1 MMAADVVREF
11 IDQINLI
18 ENGAEVDVLI
28 HSTGGDALTAWKLMS
43 LLRER
48 FSKVC
53 VLVPYMAFSAATIF
67 ALGADEIVMHPHA
80 SLGPI
85 DPQIRMQD
93 GNGVVRQF
101 AYEDVGAFLD
111 FISQDVRITE
121 QIHTSAIIER
131 LFAVV
136 DPVNVGA
143 AKRASSLSTE
153 MGERLLSMHMS
164 QPEDQAKRRQ
174 IAENLNKKFFA
185 HGDAVS
191 RSRAKELGLKL
202 ADPDSKL
209 ESLMW
214 SAYCGLESHMDL
226 RRPFVP
232 LHDYLADPEAKAAM
246 QPPAALQ
253 LPSGLP
259 AQVQQQILQ
268 QVVNN
273 ALQAAG
279 GNAYQVEF
287 SYLIAVCESVRG
299 ASEVRSE
306 GRMWATA
313 LPSAEIKLGLI
324 EERNGW
330 KPVAYGN
337 LA

>member
-1 MMAADVVREF
+1 MSPCWFRTWP
-11 IDQINLI
+11 L
-18 ENGAEVDVLI
+18 
-28 HSTGGDALTAWKLMS
+28 ALPPF
-43 LLRER
+43 LR
-48 FSKVC
+48 
-53 VLVPYMAFSAATIF
+53 
-67 ALGADEIVMHPHA
+67 LGADEIVMHPHA

-93 GNGVVRQF
+93 QNGVVRQF

-111 FISQDVRITE
+111 FIAQDVRITE
-121 QIHTSAIIER
+121 QVHTSAIIER

-153 MGERLLSMHMS
+153 MGERLLRMHMS

-174 IAENLNKKFFA
+174 IAEDLNKKFFA

-202 ADPDSKL
+202 ADPNPDL
-209 ESLMW
+209 ERLIW
-214 SAYCGLESHMDL
+214 EAYCGLESHMNL
-226 RRPFVP
+226 RKPFVP
-232 LHDYLADPEAKAAM
+232 LHDYLEDPQARQAM

-253 LPSGLP
+253 LPSNVP
-259 AQVQQQILQ
+259 PQVQQQILQ
-268 QVVNN
+268 QLVAN
-273 ALQAAG
+273 ALQAAAG
-279 GNAYQVEF
+279 GAYQVQF

-313 LPSAEIKLGLI
+313 LATAEIKLGMI
-324 EERNGW
+324 EEKNGW
-330 KPVAYGN
+330 KSVN
-337 LA
+337 LI